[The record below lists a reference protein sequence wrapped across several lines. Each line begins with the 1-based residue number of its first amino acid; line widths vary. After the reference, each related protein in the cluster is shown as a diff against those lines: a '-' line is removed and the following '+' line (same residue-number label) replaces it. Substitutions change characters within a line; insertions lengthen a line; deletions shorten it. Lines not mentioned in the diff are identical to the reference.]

1 MPPLRRSHGRR
12 AAGTLQ
18 QPSPRTAAGFT
29 LIECLVA
36 LLLTSF
42 LLLGALAVQAAELRA
57 SRRRAVHAVAE
68 RALADA
74 YEGLRNGTFALVTG
88 PLALPTTASAFG
100 GAIGVE
106 VEAADTPGLS
116 RVRLVAV
123 YDAEGLP
130 SRRGLEA
137 LIYRP

>member
-1 MPPLRRSHGRR
+1 MLPLRRNRGRN
-12 AAGTLQ
+12 AAGTAQ
-18 QPSPRTAAGFT
+18 RPSRRAAAGFT

-57 SRRRAVHAVAE
+57 SRRRAAHAAAE

-88 PLALPTTASAFG
+88 PLVPPTTFGAFG
-100 GAIGVE
+100 GAIGLE
-106 VEAADTPGLS
+106 VEAADTPGLT
-116 RVRLVAV
+116 RVRLVAI
-123 YDAEGLP
+123 YDADGLP
-130 SRRGLEA
+130 ARRRLEA
-137 LIYRP
+137 LLYRP